1 MSALSLILTLTEAG
15 EYLRET
21 AESALAAASAANLT
35 AELIVPVPQGAAD
48 AVRAELHD
56 LSCRVLPVAEEY
68 PAAWN
73 NRGAEAA
80 SGELLLFLQE
90 GVILT
95 AVGLEKMAE
104 VLLPDAQIA
113 AVGPFTDHTVFSWQY
128 LNAERMSA
136 QKIEVEHWV
145 RTNLPY
151 PTESLFLEHFA
162 LLMRRAVFFQYGKF
176 DEAFEGG
183 SGADIDLSFR
193 LRCAGYTLLRVPAY
207 VSHRAAGKCE
217 LWDLTLTA
225 MRSPLLERWGLDVGV
240 PEMLWQRALDGID
253 GAWDPALVRATCRSA
268 ALRAPLVSIM
278 IPTYNRPR
286 YFRETLESARAQT
299 YPNIEIIVCDNSTD
313 ERTAE
318 LMQAYEDDV
327 RIRYVRNRA
336 ARKKAENFMPFER
349 LAQGEY
355 LQWCMDDDILLP
367 DKITRMMDA
376 FLREPDTTLVTSVRG
391 VIDGD
396 GNYQGQW
403 KDSVPLYGTY
413 ECYRGTAVGRAIL
426 MDCANFLGEPS
437 AVLFR
442 RRDLRHH
449 YWQAEARGYL
459 TISDCVMWLE
469 LMERGDAVIFA
480 RPLSLYRRHEGQ
492 EGAQADVIVRSRV
505 EWRRLIEEYWHKR
518 IFITQEQDYRHV
530 LVRMSEEQSVIAPLL
545 PQVPAALRKA
555 YEQETPPFSII
566 LMNRVEECAPVRM
579 DAPLNLLAAR
589 GSVSLTGCMSAKDTP
604 LELYDVTSMYDSII
618 LFERANLMPTANV
631 RQMLAEAASHGSI
644 VLQEMDDHPNVN
656 EAAARD
662 HYFLFRAVSA
672 VQTSTK
678 YLADYL
684 RKFNPYV
691 YLFENQLAE
700 LPFARSYEGNASQVT
715 IFFGALNRRAD
726 WEPLMPSINAA
737 IQEHGDRLYF
747 RVVSDYAFYQQL
759 RTEHKSYV
767 GGTQDGSV
775 VAPYERYVEELHS
788 SDIALLPLND
798 TEFNRAKSDLKFIEA
813 AGNGAAVLAAPTV
826 YAATV
831 RDGETGLIYH
841 SPKEFAQKLDLLIR
855 RADLR
860 RTLAESAYRYVAEH
874 RLLAGHLDDYILAY
888 RELFDRR
895 EELERERL
903 RRVAKHFPR
912 ESLIK

>member
-1 MSALSLILTLTEAG
+1 
-15 EYLRET
+15 
-21 AESALAAASAANLT
+21 
-35 AELIVPVPQGAAD
+35 
-48 AVRAELHD
+48 
-56 LSCRVLPVAEEY
+56 
-68 PAAWN
+68 
-73 NRGAEAA
+73 
-80 SGELLLFLQE
+80 
-90 GVILT
+90 
-95 AVGLEKMAE
+95 
-104 VLLPDAQIA
+104 
-113 AVGPFTDHTVFSWQY
+113 
-128 LNAERMSA
+128 
-136 QKIEVEHWV
+136 
-145 RTNLPY
+145 
-151 PTESLFLEHFA
+151 
-162 LLMRRAVFFQYGKF
+162 
-176 DEAFEGG
+176 
-183 SGADIDLSFR
+183 
-193 LRCAGYTLLRVPAY
+193 
-207 VSHRAAGKCE
+207 
-217 LWDLTLTA
+217 
-225 MRSPLLERWGLDVGV
+225 
-240 PEMLWQRALDGID
+240 
-253 GAWDPALVRATCRSA
+253 
-268 ALRAPLVSIM
+268 
-278 IPTYNRPR
+278 
-286 YFRETLESARAQT
+286 
-299 YPNIEIIVCDNSTD
+299 
-313 ERTAE
+313 
-318 LMQAYEDDV
+318 
-327 RIRYVRNRA
+327 
-336 ARKKAENFMPFER
+336 
-349 LAQGEY
+349 
-355 LQWCMDDDILLP
+355 
-367 DKITRMMDA
+367 
-376 FLREPDTTLVTSVRG
+376 
-391 VIDGD
+391 
-396 GNYQGQW
+396 
-403 KDSVPLYGTY
+403 
-413 ECYRGTAVGRAIL
+413 
-426 MDCANFLGEPS
+426 
-437 AVLFR
+437 
-442 RRDLRHH
+442 
-449 YWQAEARGYL
+449 
-459 TISDCVMWLE
+459 MWLE

-518 IFITQEQDYRHV
+518 MFLTEH
-530 LVRMSEEQSVIAPLL
+530 EEYQSVLARLREERSRIAPLL

-579 DAPLNLLAAR
+579 DAPLNLLAER

-644 VLQEMDDHPNVN
+644 VLQEMDDHPHVN

-678 YLADYL
+678 YLAEYL
-684 RKFNPYV
+684 REFNPHV

-700 LPFARSYEGNASQVT
+700 LPPARSYDENAPQTT

-726 WEPLMPSINAA
+726 WEPLMASINAA

-759 RTEHKSYV
+759 QTERKSYA
-767 GGTQDGSV
+767 GGTQDGSI

-841 SPKEFAQKLDLLIR
+841 HPKEFAQKLDLLIR

-860 RTLAESAYRYVAEH
+860 RCLAENAYRYVAEY

-903 RRVAKHFPR
+903 RRVAKYFPN
-912 ESLIK
+912 L

>member
-80 SGELLLFLQE
+80 SGDLLLFLQE
-90 GVILT
+90 GVIFT
-95 AVGLEKMAE
+95 AESLGTMERVFFFDER
-104 VLLPDAQIA
+104 VA
-113 AVGPFTDHTVFSWQY
+113 AVGPYGNHTIFSWQY
-128 LNAERMSA
+128 INDESIIAGGGDPEA
-136 QKIEVEHWV
+136 WV
-145 RTNLPY
+145 REHRKAT
-151 PTESLFLEHFA
+151 TVSVFLEGFA
-162 LLMRRAVFFQYGKF
+162 LLVRRAVFFQHGKF

-207 VSHRAAGKCE
+207 AAHRAAGKCE

-225 MRSPLLERWGLDVGV
+225 MHTPLLERWGLDVGV

-278 IPTYNRPR
+278 IPTYNRPH

-336 ARKKAENFMPFER
+336 ARTKAENFMPFER

-442 RRDLRHH
+442 RCDLRHH

-459 TISDCVMWLE
+459 TISDCAMWLE

-841 SPKEFAQKLDLLIR
+841 RPKEFAQKLDLLIR

-860 RTLAESAYRYVAEH
+860 RRLAENAYRYVAEQ

-903 RRVAKHFPR
+903 RRVAKYFPN
-912 ESLIK
+912 L

>member
-1 MSALSLILTLTEAG
+1 MSSLSLILTLTEAG

-35 AELIVPVPQGAAD
+35 AELIVPVPQGAVD

-56 LSCRVLPVAEEY
+56 LPCRILPVAEEH

-80 SGELLLFLQE
+80 SGDLLLFLQE
-90 GVILT
+90 GVIFT
-95 AVGLEKMAE
+95 AESLGTMERVFFFDER
-104 VLLPDAQIA
+104 VA
-113 AVGPFTDHTVFSWQY
+113 AVGPYGNHTIFSWQY
-128 LNAERMSA
+128 INDESIAAEGA
-136 QKIEVEHWV
+136 DPEAWV
-145 RTNLPY
+145 REHHKET
-151 PTESLFLEHFA
+151 TVSAFLEGFA
-162 LLMRRAVFFQYGKF
+162 LLVRRAVFFQHGKF

-207 VSHRAAGKCE
+207 AAHRAAGKCE
-217 LWDLTLTA
+217 LWDLTLSA
-225 MRSPLLERWGLDVGV
+225 MRTPLLERWGLDVGI
-240 PEMLWQRALDGID
+240 PEMLWQRALDGI
-253 GAWDPALVRATCRSA
+253 GEAWDPSLVRATCRSA
-268 ALRAPLVSIM
+268 ALVSIM
-278 IPTYNRPR
+278 IPTYNRPH
-286 YFRETLESARAQT
+286 YFCETLESARAQT

-318 LMQAYEDDV
+318 LMQVYEDDV

-336 ARKKAENFMPFER
+336 ARTKAENFMPFER

-376 FLREPDTTLVTSVRG
+376 FLRETGITLVTSLRG
-391 VIDGD
+391 VVDGD
-396 GNYQGQW
+396 GNYLGLWQGN
-403 KDSVPLYGTY
+403 VPVHGTY
-413 ECYRGTAVGRAIL
+413 ECYRGAAVGRATL
-426 MDCANFLGEPS
+426 MDRANFLGEPS

-442 RRDLRHH
+442 RDDLKHH
-449 YWQAEARGYL
+449 YWRAEVRGYQ
-459 TISDCVMWLE
+459 TISDCAMWLE

-480 RPLSLYRRHEGQ
+480 RPFSLYRRHEGQ
-492 EGAQADVIVRSRV
+492 EGAQAEVIMRSRV
-505 EWRRLIEEYWHKR
+505 EWRRLVEEYWHKR

-530 LVRMSEEQSVIAPLL
+530 LARMAEEQSVIAPLL
-545 PQVPAALRKA
+545 PSVSVQLRKA
-555 YEQETPPFSII
+555 YEQNVYPLPMMI
-566 LMNRVEECAPVRM
+566 MNRMEACTSIRL
-579 DAPLNLLAAR
+579 DAPLGALERRGDIFLSGAVREGDAALDFYDFADCRDTLIVLER
-589 GSVSLTGCMSAKDTP
+589 G
-604 LELYDVTSMYDSII
+604 DVRPDADVCAIMKKLGEHHNII
-618 LFERANLMPTANV
+618 L
-631 RQMLAEAASHGSI
+631 
-644 VLQEMDDHPNVN
+644 QEVDDHPS
-656 EAAARD
+656 AIGDIAARN
-662 HYFLFRAVSA
+662 FFSLRAVSA
-672 VQTSTK
+672 IQTSTK
-678 YLADYL
+678 YLVDQL
-684 RKFNPYV
+684 RQFNPHI

-700 LPFARSYEGNASQVT
+700 LPPARSYDENAPQVT

-726 WEPLMPSINAA
+726 WEPLMPLINEA
-737 IQEHGDRLYF
+737 IHKYGERLRF
-747 RVVSDYAFYQQL
+747 MVVSDYGFYEALQ
-759 RTEHKSYV
+759 TEAKEFISGIQSGYVFVSY
-767 GGTQDGSV
+767 D
-775 VAPYERYVEELHS
+775 RYMAALHS

-841 SPKEFAQKLDLLIR
+841 RPKEFAQKLDLLIR

-860 RTLAESAYRYVAEH
+860 RCLAENAYRYVAEQ

-903 RRVAKHFPR
+903 RRIAKCFPN
-912 ESLIK
+912 L

>member
-1 MSALSLILTLTEAG
+1 MSSLSLILTLTEAG

-35 AELIVPVPQGAAD
+35 AELIVPVPQGAVD

-56 LSCRVLPVAEEY
+56 LPCRILPVAEEH

-80 SGELLLFLQE
+80 SGDLLLFLQE
-90 GVILT
+90 GVIFT
-95 AVGLEKMAE
+95 AESLGTMERVFFFDER
-104 VLLPDAQIA
+104 VA
-113 AVGPFTDHTVFSWQY
+113 AVGPYGNRTIFSWQY
-128 LNAERMSA
+128 INDESIIAGGGDPEA
-136 QKIEVEHWV
+136 WV
-145 RTNLPY
+145 REHHKET
-151 PTESLFLEHFA
+151 TVSAFLEGFA
-162 LLMRRAVFFQYGKF
+162 LLVRRAAFFRHGKF
-176 DEAFEGG
+176 DEAFEEG
-183 SGADIDLSFR
+183 SSADIDLSFR

-207 VSHRAAGKCE
+207 AAHRAAGKCE
-217 LWDLTLTA
+217 LWDLTLTS
-225 MRSPLLERWGLDVGV
+225 MRTPLLERWGLDVGI
-240 PEMLWQRALDGID
+240 PEMLWQRALDGI
-253 GAWDPALVRATCRSA
+253 GEAWDPSLVRATCRSA

-336 ARKKAENFMPFER
+336 ARTKAENFMPFER

-376 FLREPDTTLVTSVRG
+376 FLRETGITLVTSLRG

-396 GNYQGQW
+396 GNYLGLWQGN
-403 KDSVPLYGTY
+403 VPVHGTY
-413 ECYRGTAVGRAIL
+413 ECYRGAAVGRATL
-426 MDCANFLGEPS
+426 MDRANFLGEPS

-442 RRDLRHH
+442 RDDLKHH
-449 YWQAEARGYL
+449 YWRAEVRGYQ
-459 TISDCVMWLE
+459 TISDCSMWLE

-480 RPLSLYRRHEGQ
+480 RPFSLYRRHEGQ
-492 EGAQADVIVRSRV
+492 EGVQADVIVRSRV
-505 EWRRLIEEYWHKR
+505 EWRRLLEEYWHR
-518 IFITQEQDYRHV
+518 RVFITQEQDYRHV
-530 LVRMSEEQSVIAPLL
+530 LARMAEEQSVIAPLL
-545 PQVPAALRKA
+545 PSVSVQLRKA
-555 YEQETPPFSII
+555 YEQDTPPLPMII
-566 LMNRVEECAPVRM
+566 MNRVEACTSIRL
-579 DAPLNLLAAR
+579 DAPLGALERRGDIFLNGAVREGDAALDFYDFADCRDTLIVLER
-589 GSVSLTGCMSAKDTP
+589 G
-604 LELYDVTSMYDSII
+604 DVRPDADVCAIMKKLGEHHNII
-618 LFERANLMPTANV
+618 L
-631 RQMLAEAASHGSI
+631 
-644 VLQEMDDHPNVN
+644 QEVDDHPS
-656 EAAARD
+656 AIGDIAARN
-662 HYFLFRAVSA
+662 FFSLRAVSA
-672 VQTSTK
+672 IQTSTK
-678 YLADYL
+678 YLVDQL
-684 RKFNPYV
+684 RQFNPYI

-700 LPFARSYEGNASQVT
+700 LPPTRSYDENAPQVT

-726 WEPLMPSINAA
+726 WEPLMPLINEA
-737 IQEHGDRLYF
+737 IHKHGERLRF
-747 RVVSDYAFYQQL
+747 MVVSDYGFYEALQ
-759 RTEHKSYV
+759 TEAKEFISGIQSGYVFVSY
-767 GGTQDGSV
+767 D
-775 VAPYERYVEELHS
+775 RYMAALHS

-860 RTLAESAYRYVAEH
+860 RRLAENAYRYVAEH

-903 RRVAKHFPR
+903 RRIAKYFPN
-912 ESLIK
+912 L

>member
-1 MSALSLILTLTEAG
+1 MSTLSIVLTLTEAG

-21 AESALAAASAANLT
+21 AESALAAASAANLA
-35 AELIVPVPQGAAD
+35 AELIVPVPQGAEA
-48 AVRAELHD
+48 AVQAELRD
-56 LSCRVLPVAEEY
+56 MPCRILPVAEEH
-68 PAAWN
+68 PAVWN

-80 SGELLLFLQE
+80 SGDLLLFLQE
-90 GVILT
+90 GAILT
-95 AVGLEKMAE
+95 PVGMDKMTR
-104 VLLPDAQIA
+104 VFFFDQNVA
-113 AVGPFTDHTVFSWQY
+113 AVGPYGSHTIFSWQY
-128 LNAERMSA
+128 HNAETIISNGGDPEEWLQSHEKEAVESA
-136 QKIEVEHWV
+136 
-145 RTNLPY
+145 
-151 PTESLFLEHFA
+151 FLEGFA
-162 LLMRRAVFFQYGKF
+162 LMVRRSVFFQYGGF
-176 DEAFEGG
+176 DAAFIGC
-183 SGADIDLSFR
+183 SGADLDLSFR
-193 LRCAGYTLLRVPAY
+193 LRCAGYTLLRVSTYIP
-207 VSHRAAGKCE
+207 HRAAENCE
-217 LWDLTLTA
+217 LWDLTRTT
-225 MRSPLLERWGLDVGV
+225 MRAPLLERWGLDVGV
-240 PEMLWQRALDGID
+240 PEMLWQRALDGI
-253 GAWDPALVRATCRSA
+253 GEAWDPALVRATCRSA

-278 IPTYNRPR
+278 IPTYNRPH

-336 ARKKAENFMPFER
+336 ARTKAENFMLFER

-376 FLREPDTTLVTSVRG
+376 FLREPGITLVTSLRG
-391 VIDGD
+391 VVDGD
-396 GNYQGQW
+396 GNYLGLWQGN
-403 KDSVPLYGTY
+403 VPVHGTY
-413 ECYRGTAVGRAIL
+413 ECYRGAAVGRATL
-426 MDCANFLGEPS
+426 MDRANFLGEPS

-442 RRDLRHH
+442 RDDLKHH
-449 YWQAEARGYL
+449 YWRAEARGYQ
-459 TISDCVMWLE
+459 TISDCAMWLE

-505 EWRRLIEEYWHKR
+505 EWRRLLEEYWHKR

-530 LVRMSEEQSVIAPLL
+530 LARMAEEQGVIAPLL

-631 RQMLAEAASHGSI
+631 RQMLAEAASHGSL
-644 VLQEMDDHPNVN
+644 VLQEMDDHPHVN

-684 RKFNPYV
+684 REFNPHV

-700 LPFARSYEGNASQVT
+700 LPPACSYDENAPQVT

-759 RTEHKSYV
+759 RTERKSYV

-860 RTLAESAYRYVAEH
+860 RSLAENAYRYVAEQ
-874 RLLAGHLDDYILAY
+874 RLLAGHLDAYILAY

-903 RRVAKHFPR
+903 RRIEKYFPN
-912 ESLIK
+912 L

>member
-1 MSALSLILTLTEAG
+1 MSSLSLILTLTEAG

-35 AELIVPVPQGAAD
+35 AELIVPVPQGAVD

-56 LSCRVLPVAEEY
+56 LPCRILPVAEEH

-80 SGELLLFLQE
+80 SGDLLLFLQE
-90 GVILT
+90 GVLFT
-95 AVGLEKMAE
+95 AESLGTMERVFFFDER
-104 VLLPDAQIA
+104 VA
-113 AVGPFTDHTVFSWQY
+113 AVGPYGNHTIFSWQY
-128 LNAERMSA
+128 VNDESIIAGGGDPEA
-136 QKIEVEHWV
+136 WV
-145 RTNLPY
+145 REHHKET
-151 PTESLFLEHFA
+151 TVSAFLEGFA
-162 LLMRRAVFFQYGKF
+162 LLVRRAVFFRHGKF
-176 DEAFEGG
+176 DEAFEEG

-207 VSHRAAGKCE
+207 VAHRAAGKCK
-217 LWDLTLTA
+217 LWDLTLSA
-225 MRSPLLERWGLDVGV
+225 MRTPLLERWGLDVGV
-240 PEMLWQRALDGID
+240 PEMLWRGALDSIGE
-253 GAWDPALVRATCRSA
+253 GWNPVLVRAACRSA

-336 ARKKAENFMPFER
+336 ARTKAENFMPFER

-376 FLREPDTTLVTSVRG
+376 FLREPGITLVTSLRG
-391 VIDGD
+391 VVDGD
-396 GNYQGQW
+396 GNYLGLWQGN
-403 KDSVPLYGTY
+403 VPVHGMY
-413 ECYRGTAVGRAIL
+413 ECYCGAAVGRATL
-426 MDCANFLGEPS
+426 MDRANFLGEPS

-442 RRDLRHH
+442 RDDLKHH
-449 YWQAEARGYL
+449 YWRAEVRGYQ
-459 TISDCVMWLE
+459 TISDCAMWLE

-505 EWRRLIEEYWHKR
+505 EWRRLFEEYWHR
-518 IFITQEQDYRHV
+518 RVFITQEQDYRHV
-530 LVRMSEEQSVIAPLL
+530 LARMAEEQSVIAPLL
-545 PQVPAALRKA
+545 PSVSVQLRKA
-555 YEQETPPFSII
+555 YEQDTPPLPMII
-566 LMNRVEECAPVRM
+566 MNRVEACTGIRL
-579 DAPLNLLAAR
+579 DAPLGALERRGDIFLNGAVREGDAALDFYDFADCWDTLIVLER
-589 GSVSLTGCMSAKDTP
+589 G
-604 LELYDVTSMYDSII
+604 DVRPDADVCAIMKKLGEHHNII
-618 LFERANLMPTANV
+618 L
-631 RQMLAEAASHGSI
+631 
-644 VLQEMDDHPNVN
+644 QEVDDHPS
-656 EAAARD
+656 AIGDIAARS
-662 HYFLFRAVSA
+662 FFSLRAVSA
-672 VQTSTK
+672 IQTSTK
-678 YLADYL
+678 YLVDQL
-684 RKFNPYV
+684 RQFNPYI

-700 LPFARSYEGNASQVT
+700 LPPARSYDENALQVT

-726 WEPLMPSINAA
+726 WEPLMPLINQT
-737 IQEHGDRLYF
+737 IHKYGERLRF
-747 RVVSDYAFYQQL
+747 MVVSDYGFYEALQ
-759 RTEHKSYV
+759 TEAKEFISGIQSGYVFVSY
-767 GGTQDGSV
+767 D
-775 VAPYERYVEELHS
+775 RYMAALHS

-841 SPKEFAQKLDLLIR
+841 SPKEFAQKLDLLIC

-860 RTLAESAYRYVAEH
+860 RRLAENAYRYVAEH
-874 RLLAGHLDDYILAY
+874 RLLAGHLDDYIMVY

-903 RRVAKHFPR
+903 RRIAKYFPH
-912 ESLIK
+912 L

>member
-35 AELIVPVPQGAAD
+35 AEMIVPVPQGAAD

-56 LSCRVLPVAEEY
+56 LPCRVLPVTEEY

-80 SGELLLFLQE
+80 SGDLLLFLQE

-136 QKIEVEHWV
+136 QKIEVEQWV

-162 LLMRRAVFFQYGKF
+162 LLMRRTLFCQYGEF
-176 DEAFEGG
+176 DEAFEGS

-207 VSHRAAGKCE
+207 VSHRAARKCE

-225 MRSPLLERWGLDVGV
+225 MRTPLLERWGLDVGV
-240 PEMLWQRALDGID
+240 PEMLWQRALDGIG

-268 ALRAPLVSIM
+268 ALCAPLVSIM

-336 ARKKAENFMPFER
+336 ARKKAENFMPFEH

-469 LMERGDAVIFA
+469 LMECGDAVIFA

-518 IFITQEQDYRHV
+518 MFLTEHEEYLSV
-530 LVRMSEEQSVIAPLL
+530 LARLREERSRIATLL

-566 LMNRVEECAPVRM
+566 LMNRVEECAPVRI

-604 LELYDVTSMYDSII
+604 LELYDVTSMHDSII

-726 WEPLMPSINAA
+726 CH
-737 IQEHGDRLYF
+737 QH
-747 RVVSDYAFYQQL
+747 
-759 RTEHKSYV
+759 
-767 GGTQDGSV
+767 
-775 VAPYERYVEELHS
+775 
-788 SDIALLPLND
+788 LP
-798 TEFNRAKSDLKFIEA
+798 RA
-813 AGNGAAVLAAPTV
+813 
-826 YAATV
+826 
-831 RDGETGLIYH
+831 
-841 SPKEFAQKLDLLIR
+841 
-855 RADLR
+855 
-860 RTLAESAYRYVAEH
+860 
-874 RLLAGHLDDYILAY
+874 
-888 RELFDRR
+888 
-895 EELERERL
+895 
-903 RRVAKHFPR
+903 
-912 ESLIK
+912 

>member
-1 MSALSLILTLTEAG
+1 MSTLSIVLTLTEAG

-21 AESALAAASAANLT
+21 AESALAAASAANLA
-35 AELIVPVPQGAAD
+35 AELIVPVPQGAEA
-48 AVRAELHD
+48 AVQAELRD
-56 LSCRVLPVAEEY
+56 MPCRILPVAEEH
-68 PAAWN
+68 PVAWN

-80 SGELLLFLQE
+80 SGDLLLFLQE
-90 GVILT
+90 GVLFT
-95 AVGLEKMAE
+95 AESLGTMERVFFFDQN
-104 VLLPDAQIA
+104 VA
-113 AVGPFTDHTVFSWQY
+113 AVGPYGSHTIFSWQY
-128 LNAERMSA
+128 HNAETIISNGGDPEEWLQSHEKEAVKSA
-136 QKIEVEHWV
+136 
-145 RTNLPY
+145 
-151 PTESLFLEHFA
+151 FLEGFA
-162 LLMRRAVFFQYGKF
+162 LMVRRSVFFQYGGF
-176 DEAFEGG
+176 DAAFIGR
-183 SGADIDLSFR
+183 SGADLDLSLR
-193 LRCAGYTLLRVPAY
+193 LRCAGYTLLRVSTYIP
-207 VSHRAAGKCE
+207 HRAAENCE
-217 LWDLTLTA
+217 LWDLTRTT
-225 MRSPLLERWGLDVGV
+225 MRAPLLERWGLDVGV
-240 PEMLWQRALDGID
+240 PEILWRAALDSID

-268 ALRAPLVSIM
+268 VLRAPLVSIM

-336 ARKKAENFMPFER
+336 ARTKAENFMPFER

-376 FLREPDTTLVTSVRG
+376 FLREPGITLVTSLRG
-391 VIDGD
+391 VVDSD
-396 GNYQGQW
+396 GNYLGLWQGN
-403 KDSVPLYGTY
+403 VPVHGTY
-413 ECYRGTAVGRAIL
+413 ECYRGAAVGQAML
-426 MDCANFLGEPS
+426 MDQSNFLGEPS

-442 RRDLRHH
+442 RDDLKHH
-449 YWQAEARGYL
+449 YWRAEARGYQ
-459 TISDCVMWLE
+459 TISDCAMWLE

-480 RPLSLYRRHEGQ
+480 RPLSLYRRHEEQ

-505 EWRRLIEEYWHKR
+505 EWRRLIEEYWRKR
-518 IFITQEQDYRHV
+518 IFITQEQDYRYV
-530 LVRMSEEQSVIAPLL
+530 LARMAEEQRVIAPLL

-644 VLQEMDDHPNVN
+644 VLQEMDDHPHVN

-684 RKFNPYV
+684 REFNPHV

-700 LPFARSYEGNASQVT
+700 LPPARSYDENAPQVT

-759 RTEHKSYV
+759 RTERKSYV

-841 SPKEFAQKLDLLIR
+841 RPKEFAQKLDLLIR

-860 RTLAESAYRYVAEH
+860 RRLAENAYRYVAEQ
-874 RLLAGHLDDYILAY
+874 RLIAGHLDDYILAY

-903 RRVAKHFPR
+903 QRVAKHF
-912 ESLIK
+912 SNL

>member
-1 MSALSLILTLTEAG
+1 MSTLSIVLTLTEAG

-21 AESALAAASAANLT
+21 AESALAAASAANVA
-35 AELIVPVPQGAAD
+35 AEVIIPVPQGAED

-56 LSCRVLPVAEEY
+56 LSCRILPVAEEH

-80 SGELLLFLQE
+80 SGDLLLFLQE

-95 AVGLEKMAE
+95 PVGLEKMAE
-104 VLLPDAQIA
+104 VLISDAQIA

-128 LNAERMSA
+128 LSAERMEA
-136 QKIEVEHWV
+136 QKINAEDWV
-145 RTNLPY
+145 QSNLTY
-151 PTESLFLEHFA
+151 PTESLFLEHFCF
-162 LLMRRAVFFQYGKF
+162 LIRRALFLQHGGF
-176 DEAFEGG
+176 DTAFEGV

-193 LRCAGYTLLRVPAY
+193 LRYAGYTLLRVPAY
-207 VSHRAAGKCE
+207 AAHRAAGKCE

-225 MRSPLLERWGLDVGV
+225 MRVPLIERWGLDVGV
-240 PEMLWQRALDGID
+240 PEMLWQRTLDSIGE
-253 GAWDPALVRATCRSA
+253 AWDPASVRAACRSA
-268 ALRAPLVSIM
+268 ALCAPLVSIM
-278 IPTYNRPR
+278 IPTYNRPD
-286 YFRETLESARAQT
+286 YFRETLESVRAQT

-336 ARKKAENFMPFER
+336 ARTKAENFMPFEH

-376 FLREPDTTLVTSVRG
+376 FLREPGIALVTSLRG
-391 VIDGD
+391 VVD
-396 GNYQGQW
+396 GNGNYLGLWQGN
-403 KDSVPLYGTY
+403 VPVHGLY
-413 ECYRGTAVGRAIL
+413 ECYRGADVGRAML
-426 MDCANFLGEPS
+426 MDRSNFLGEPS

-442 RRDLRHH
+442 RSDITHH
-449 YWQAEARGYL
+449 YWRAEVRGYQ
-459 TISDCVMWLE
+459 TISDCAMWLE

-492 EGAQADVIVRSRV
+492 EGAQAEVIVRSRV
-505 EWRRLIEEYWHKR
+505 EWRRLVEEYWHKR
-518 IFITQEQDYRHV
+518 IFITQEKDHQV
-530 LVRMSEEQSVIAPLL
+530 ILARMKEEHGEIASLFS
-545 PQVPAALRKA
+545 QVPLELRMA
-555 YEQETPPFSII
+555 YEQETLPLPIV

-589 GSVSLTGCMSAKDTP
+589 GCVSLMGCMGAGDLP
-604 LELYDVTSMYDSII
+604 LELYDVMNMYGSII
-618 LFERANLMPTANV
+618 LLERANLKP
-631 RQMLAEAASHGSI
+631 AAQTGKLLTDIAARGNI

-656 EAAARD
+656 EATARND
-662 HYFLFRAVSA
+662 YFLFRAVSA
-672 VQTSTK
+672 VQTSTQ
-678 YLADYL
+678 YLRDYL
-684 RKFNPYV
+684 RQFSPYI

-700 LPFARSYEGNASQVT
+700 LPPQRNYDENAPQVT

-726 WEPLMPSINAA
+726 WEPLMQNINAA
-737 IQEHGDRLYF
+737 IQKHGDRLCF

-759 RTEHKSYV
+759 RTEQKSYV

-775 VAPYERYVEELHS
+775 VAPYERYVEELRS

-831 RDGETGLIYH
+831 RDGETGLIYR

-860 RTLAESAYRYVAEH
+860 RTLAENAYRYVAEH
-874 RLLAGHLDDYILAY
+874 RLLAGHLDEYMNVY

-903 RRVAKHFPR
+903 RRVAEFFPH
-912 ESLIK
+912 L

>member
-1 MSALSLILTLTEAG
+1 MSTLSIVLTLTEAG

-21 AESALAAASAANLT
+21 AESALAAASAANLA
-35 AELIVPVPQGAAD
+35 AELIVPVPQGAEA
-48 AVRAELHD
+48 AVQAELRD
-56 LSCRVLPVAEEY
+56 MPCRILPVAEEH

-80 SGELLLFLQE
+80 SGDLLLFLQE
-90 GVILT
+90 GAILT
-95 AVGLEKMAE
+95 PVGMDKMTR
-104 VLLPDAQIA
+104 VFFFDQNVA
-113 AVGPFTDHTVFSWQY
+113 AVGPYGSHTIFSWQY
-128 LNAERMSA
+128 HNAETIISNGGDPEEWLQSHEKEAVKSA
-136 QKIEVEHWV
+136 
-145 RTNLPY
+145 
-151 PTESLFLEHFA
+151 FLEGFA
-162 LLMRRAVFFQYGKF
+162 LMVRRSVFFQYGGF
-176 DEAFEGG
+176 DAAFIGR
-183 SGADIDLSFR
+183 SGADLDLSLR
-193 LRCAGYTLLRVPAY
+193 LRCAGYTLLRVSTYIP
-207 VSHRAAGKCE
+207 HRAAENCE
-217 LWDLTLTA
+217 LWDLTRTT
-225 MRSPLLERWGLDVGV
+225 MRAPLLERWGLDVGV
-240 PEMLWQRALDGID
+240 PEILWRAALDSID

-318 LMQAYEDDV
+318 LMQAYEDDA

-336 ARKKAENFMPFER
+336 ARTKAENFMPFER
-349 LAQGEY
+349 LAQGAY

-376 FLREPDTTLVTSVRG
+376 FLREPGITLVTSLRG
-391 VIDGD
+391 VVDSD
-396 GNYQGQW
+396 GNYLGLWQGN
-403 KDSVPLYGTY
+403 VPVHGTY
-413 ECYRGTAVGRAIL
+413 ECYRGAAVGRATL
-426 MDCANFLGEPS
+426 MDRANFLGEPS

-442 RRDLRHH
+442 RDDLKHH
-449 YWQAEARGYL
+449 YWRAEARGYQ
-459 TISDCVMWLE
+459 TISDCAMWLE

-505 EWRRLIEEYWHKR
+505 EWRRLLEEYWHKR

-530 LVRMSEEQSVIAPLL
+530 LARMAEEQGVIAPLL

-631 RQMLAEAASHGSI
+631 RQMLAEAASHGSL
-644 VLQEMDDHPNVN
+644 VLQEMDDHPHVN

-684 RKFNPYV
+684 REFNPHV

-700 LPFARSYEGNASQVT
+700 LPPACSYDENAPQVT

-759 RTEHKSYV
+759 RTERKSYV

-860 RTLAESAYRYVAEH
+860 RSLAENAYRYVAEQ
-874 RLLAGHLDDYILAY
+874 RLIAGHLDAYILAY

-903 RRVAKHFPR
+903 RRIEKYFPN
-912 ESLIK
+912 L

>member
-1 MSALSLILTLTEAG
+1 MSALSIVLTLTEAG

-35 AELIVPVPQGAAD
+35 AELIVPVPQGAED

-56 LSCRVLPVAEEY
+56 LPCRILPVAEEH

-80 SGELLLFLQE
+80 SGDLLLFLQE
-90 GVILT
+90 GVIFT
-95 AVGLEKMAE
+95 AESLGTMERVFFFDER
-104 VLLPDAQIA
+104 VA
-113 AVGPFTDHTVFSWQY
+113 AVGPYGNHTIFSWQY
-128 LNAERMSA
+128 INDESIIAGGGDPEA
-136 QKIEVEHWV
+136 WV
-145 RTNLPY
+145 REHRKET
-151 PTESLFLEHFA
+151 TVSAFLEGFA
-162 LLMRRAVFFQYGKF
+162 LLVRRAVFFQHGKF

-183 SGADIDLSFR
+183 NGADIDLSFR

-207 VSHRAAGKCE
+207 VVHRAAGKCE
-217 LWDLTLTA
+217 LWDLTLSA
-225 MRSPLLERWGLDVGV
+225 MRTPLLERWGLDVGV
-240 PEMLWQRALDGID
+240 PEMLWRGALDSIGE
-253 GAWDPALVRATCRSA
+253 GWNPALVRATCRST

-286 YFRETLESARAQT
+286 YFRETLESTRAQT

-336 ARKKAENFMPFER
+336 ARTKAENFMPFER

-376 FLREPDTTLVTSVRG
+376 FLRESGITLVTSLRG
-391 VIDGD
+391 VVDGD
-396 GNYQGQW
+396 GNYLGLWQGN
-403 KDSVPLYGTY
+403 VPVHGTY
-413 ECYRGTAVGRAIL
+413 ECYPGAAVGRATL
-426 MDCANFLGEPS
+426 MDRANFLGEPS

-442 RRDLRHH
+442 RRDLTHH
-449 YWQAEARGYL
+449 YWRATVRGYQ
-459 TISDCVMWLE
+459 TISDCAMWLE

-480 RPLSLYRRHEGQ
+480 RPLSLYRRHEEQ
-492 EGAQADVIVRSRV
+492 EGAQAEVIVRSRV
-505 EWRRLIEEYWHKR
+505 EWRRLVEEYWHKR

-530 LVRMSEEQSVIAPLL
+530 LARMAEEQGVIAPLL
-545 PQVPAALRKA
+545 PSVSAQLRQA
-555 YEQETPPFSII
+555 YEQDAPPLPMII
-566 LMNRVEECAPVRM
+566 INRVEACTSIRL
-579 DAPLNLLAAR
+579 DAPLGALERRGDIFLSGAVREGDAVLDFYDLVDRQDSFLVLERGDVRPDAAVCAIMKKLG
-589 GSVSLTGCMSAKDTP
+589 GSHN
-604 LELYDVTSMYDSII
+604 I
-618 LFERANLMPTANV
+618 F
-631 RQMLAEAASHGSI
+631 
-644 VLQEMDDHPNVN
+644 LQEVDDHPS
-656 EAAARD
+656 AIGDIAARN
-662 HYFLFRAVSA
+662 YFSFRAVSA
-672 VQTSTK
+672 IQTSTK
-678 YLADYL
+678 YLVNQL
-684 RKFNPYV
+684 RQFNPHI
-691 YLFENQLAE
+691 YLFENQLVE
-700 LPFARSYEGNASQVT
+700 LPPARSYDENAPQVT

-726 WEPLMPSINAA
+726 WEPLMPLINEA
-737 IQEHGDRLYF
+737 IHKHGERLQF
-747 RVVSDYAFYQQL
+747 MVVSDYGFYEALQTKLKKYISDIQAGVVFA
-759 RTEHKSYV
+759 SY
-767 GGTQDGSV
+767 
-775 VAPYERYVEELHS
+775 AHYMAALHS

-860 RTLAESAYRYVAEH
+860 RRLAENAYRYVAEQ

-903 RRVAKHFPR
+903 RRIAKYFPN
-912 ESLIK
+912 L

>member
-1 MSALSLILTLTEAG
+1 MSTLSIVLTLTEAG

-21 AESALAAASAANLT
+21 AESALAAASAANLA
-35 AELIVPVPQGAAD
+35 AELIVPVPQGAEA
-48 AVRAELHD
+48 AVQAELRD
-56 LSCRVLPVAEEY
+56 MPCRILPVAEEH
-68 PAAWN
+68 PAVWN

-80 SGELLLFLQE
+80 SGDLLLFLQE
-90 GVILT
+90 GAILT
-95 AVGLEKMAE
+95 PVGMDKMTR
-104 VLLPDAQIA
+104 VFFFDQNVA
-113 AVGPFTDHTVFSWQY
+113 AVGPYGSHTIFSWQY
-128 LNAERMSA
+128 HNAETIISNGGDPEEWLQSHEKEAVKSA
-136 QKIEVEHWV
+136 
-145 RTNLPY
+145 
-151 PTESLFLEHFA
+151 FLEGFA
-162 LLMRRAVFFQYGKF
+162 LMVRRSVFFQYGGF
-176 DEAFEGG
+176 DAAFIGR
-183 SGADIDLSFR
+183 SGADLDLSLR
-193 LRCAGYTLLRVPAY
+193 LLCAGYTLLRVSTYIP
-207 VSHRAAGKCE
+207 HRAAENCE
-217 LWDLTLTA
+217 LWDLTRTT
-225 MRSPLLERWGLDVGV
+225 MRAPLLERWGLDVGV
-240 PEMLWQRALDGID
+240 PEILWRAALDSID

-318 LMQAYEDDV
+318 LMQAYEDDA

-336 ARKKAENFMPFER
+336 ARTKAENFMPFER
-349 LAQGEY
+349 LAQGAY

-376 FLREPDTTLVTSVRG
+376 FLREPGITLVTSLRG
-391 VIDGD
+391 VVDSD
-396 GNYQGQW
+396 GNYLGLWQGN
-403 KDSVPLYGTY
+403 VPVHGTY
-413 ECYRGTAVGRAIL
+413 ECYRGAAVGQAML
-426 MDCANFLGEPS
+426 MDQSNFLGEPS

-442 RRDLRHH
+442 RDDLKHH
-449 YWQAEARGYL
+449 YWRAEARGYQ
-459 TISDCVMWLE
+459 TISDCAMWLE
-469 LMERGDAVIFA
+469 LMEHGDAVIFA
-480 RPLSLYRRHEGQ
+480 RPLSLYRRHEEQ

-505 EWRRLIEEYWHKR
+505 EWRRLLEEYWHKR

-530 LVRMSEEQSVIAPLL
+530 LARMSEEQGVIAPLL
-545 PQVPAALRKA
+545 HQVPAALRKA
-555 YEQETPPFSII
+555 YEQETPSFSII

-644 VLQEMDDHPNVN
+644 VLQEMDDHPHVN

-678 YLADYL
+678 YLAEYL
-684 RKFNPYV
+684 REFNPHV

-700 LPFARSYEGNASQVT
+700 LPPARSYDENASQVT

-759 RTEHKSYV
+759 RTERKSYV

-831 RDGETGLIYH
+831 RDGETGLIYY

-860 RTLAESAYRYVAEH
+860 RSLAENAYRYVAEH
-874 RLLAGHLDDYILAY
+874 RLLAGHLDAYILAY

-903 RRVAKHFPR
+903 RRIEKYFPN
-912 ESLIK
+912 L

>member
-1 MSALSLILTLTEAG
+1 
-15 EYLRET
+15 
-21 AESALAAASAANLT
+21 
-35 AELIVPVPQGAAD
+35 
-48 AVRAELHD
+48 
-56 LSCRVLPVAEEY
+56 
-68 PAAWN
+68 
-73 NRGAEAA
+73 
-80 SGELLLFLQE
+80 
-90 GVILT
+90 
-95 AVGLEKMAE
+95 
-104 VLLPDAQIA
+104 
-113 AVGPFTDHTVFSWQY
+113 
-128 LNAERMSA
+128 
-136 QKIEVEHWV
+136 
-145 RTNLPY
+145 
-151 PTESLFLEHFA
+151 
-162 LLMRRAVFFQYGKF
+162 
-176 DEAFEGG
+176 
-183 SGADIDLSFR
+183 
-193 LRCAGYTLLRVPAY
+193 
-207 VSHRAAGKCE
+207 
-217 LWDLTLTA
+217 
-225 MRSPLLERWGLDVGV
+225 
-240 PEMLWQRALDGID
+240 
-253 GAWDPALVRATCRSA
+253 
-268 ALRAPLVSIM
+268 
-278 IPTYNRPR
+278 
-286 YFRETLESARAQT
+286 
-299 YPNIEIIVCDNSTD
+299 
-313 ERTAE
+313 
-318 LMQAYEDDV
+318 
-327 RIRYVRNRA
+327 
-336 ARKKAENFMPFER
+336 
-349 LAQGEY
+349 
-355 LQWCMDDDILLP
+355 
-367 DKITRMMDA
+367 
-376 FLREPDTTLVTSVRG
+376 
-391 VIDGD
+391 
-396 GNYQGQW
+396 
-403 KDSVPLYGTY
+403 
-413 ECYRGTAVGRAIL
+413 
-426 MDCANFLGEPS
+426 
-437 AVLFR
+437 
-442 RRDLRHH
+442 
-449 YWQAEARGYL
+449 
-459 TISDCVMWLE
+459 MWLE

-518 IFITQEQDYRHV
+518 MFLTEH
-530 LVRMSEEQSVIAPLL
+530 EEYQSVLARLREERSRIAPLL

-775 VAPYERYVEELHS
+775 VAPYECYVEELHS

-841 SPKEFAQKLDLLIR
+841 HPKEFAQKLDLLIR

-860 RTLAESAYRYVAEH
+860 RRLAENAYRYVAEQ

-888 RELFDRR
+888 RELFGRR

-903 RRVAKHFPR
+903 RRVAKCFPN
-912 ESLIK
+912 L

>member
-1 MSALSLILTLTEAG
+1 MSALSIVLTLTETG

-35 AELIVPVPQGAAD
+35 AELIVPVPQGAVD
-48 AVRAELHD
+48 AVRTELHD
-56 LSCRVLPVAEEY
+56 LPCRILPVAEEH

-90 GVILT
+90 GVIFTSESLGT
-95 AVGLEKMAE
+95 MERVFFFDER
-104 VLLPDAQIA
+104 VA
-113 AVGPFTDHTVFSWQY
+113 AVGPYGNHTIFSWQY
-128 LNAERMSA
+128 INDESIIAGGGDPEA
-136 QKIEVEHWV
+136 WV
-145 RTNLPY
+145 REHRKAT
-151 PTESLFLEHFA
+151 TVSAFLEGFA
-162 LLMRRAVFFQYGKF
+162 LLVRRAAFFRHGKF
-176 DEAFEGG
+176 DEAFEEG

-207 VSHRAAGKCE
+207 AAHCAARKCE

-225 MRSPLLERWGLDVGV
+225 MRTPLLERWGLDVGV
-240 PEMLWQRALDGID
+240 PEMLWQRALDGI
-253 GAWDPALVRATCRSA
+253 GEAWDPSLVRATCRSA

-313 ERTAE
+313 EQTAE

-336 ARKKAENFMPFER
+336 ARTKAENFMPFER

-391 VIDGD
+391 VIDGE

-442 RRDLRHH
+442 RDDLKHH

-518 IFITQEQDYRHV
+518 MFLTEN
-530 LVRMSEEQSVIAPLL
+530 EEYQSVLARLREERSRIAPLL

-644 VLQEMDDHPNVN
+644 VLQEMDDHPHVN

-662 HYFLFRAVSA
+662 HYFLFLAV
-672 VQTSTK
+672 T
-678 YLADYL
+678 
-684 RKFNPYV
+684 
-691 YLFENQLAE
+691 
-700 LPFARSYEGNASQVT
+700 
-715 IFFGALNRRAD
+715 
-726 WEPLMPSINAA
+726 
-737 IQEHGDRLYF
+737 
-747 RVVSDYAFYQQL
+747 
-759 RTEHKSYV
+759 
-767 GGTQDGSV
+767 
-775 VAPYERYVEELHS
+775 
-788 SDIALLPLND
+788 
-798 TEFNRAKSDLKFIEA
+798 
-813 AGNGAAVLAAPTV
+813 
-826 YAATV
+826 
-831 RDGETGLIYH
+831 
-841 SPKEFAQKLDLLIR
+841 
-855 RADLR
+855 
-860 RTLAESAYRYVAEH
+860 AEH
-874 RLLAGHLDDYILAY
+874 TTTNNLT
-888 RELFDRR
+888 
-895 EELERERL
+895 
-903 RRVAKHFPR
+903 
-912 ESLIK
+912 

>member
-1 MSALSLILTLTEAG
+1 MSTLSIVLTLTEAG

-21 AESALAAASAANLT
+21 AESALAAASAANLA
-35 AELIVPVPQGAAD
+35 AELIVPVPQGAEA
-48 AVRAELHD
+48 AVQAELRD
-56 LSCRVLPVAEEY
+56 MPCRILPVAEEH

-80 SGELLLFLQE
+80 SGDLLLFLQE
-90 GVILT
+90 GAILT
-95 AVGLEKMAE
+95 PVGMDKMTR
-104 VLLPDAQIA
+104 VFFFDQNVA
-113 AVGPFTDHTVFSWQY
+113 AVGPYGSHTIFSWQY
-128 LNAERMSA
+128 HNAETIISNGGDPEEWLQSHEKEAVKSA
-136 QKIEVEHWV
+136 
-145 RTNLPY
+145 
-151 PTESLFLEHFA
+151 FLEGFA
-162 LLMRRAVFFQYGKF
+162 LMVRRSVFFQYGGF
-176 DEAFEGG
+176 DAAFIGR
-183 SGADIDLSFR
+183 SGADLDLSLR
-193 LRCAGYTLLRVPAY
+193 LRCAGYTLLRVSTYIP
-207 VSHRAAGKCE
+207 HRAAENCE
-217 LWDLTLTA
+217 LWDLTRTT
-225 MRSPLLERWGLDVGV
+225 MRAPLLERWGLDVGV
-240 PEMLWQRALDGID
+240 PEILWRAALDSID

-268 ALRAPLVSIM
+268 VLRAPLVSIM

-318 LMQAYEDDV
+318 LMQAYEDDA

-336 ARKKAENFMPFER
+336 ARTKAENFMPFER

-376 FLREPDTTLVTSVRG
+376 FLREPGITLVTSLRG
-391 VIDGD
+391 VVDSD
-396 GNYQGQW
+396 GNYLGLWQGN
-403 KDSVPLYGTY
+403 VPVHGTY
-413 ECYRGTAVGRAIL
+413 ECYRGAAVGQAML
-426 MDCANFLGEPS
+426 MDQSNFLGEPS

-442 RRDLRHH
+442 RDDLKHH
-449 YWQAEARGYL
+449 YWRAEARGYQ
-459 TISDCVMWLE
+459 TISDCAMWLE

-480 RPLSLYRRHEGQ
+480 RPLSLYRRHEEQ

-505 EWRRLIEEYWHKR
+505 EWRRLIEEYWRKR
-518 IFITQEQDYRHV
+518 IFITQEQDYRYV
-530 LVRMSEEQSVIAPLL
+530 LARMAEEQRVIAPLL

-644 VLQEMDDHPNVN
+644 VLQEMDDHPHVN

-684 RKFNPYV
+684 REFNPHV

-700 LPFARSYEGNASQVT
+700 LPPARSYDENAPQTT

-759 RTEHKSYV
+759 RTERKSYV

-841 SPKEFAQKLDLLIR
+841 RPKEFAQKLDLLIR

-860 RTLAESAYRYVAEH
+860 RRLAENAYRYVAEQ
-874 RLLAGHLDDYILAY
+874 RLIAGHLDDYILAY

-903 RRVAKHFPR
+903 QRVAKHF
-912 ESLIK
+912 SNL

>member
-1 MSALSLILTLTEAG
+1 MSALSIILTLTEAG

-35 AELIVPVPQGAAD
+35 AEMIVPVPQGAAD
-48 AVRAELHD
+48 AVRTELRD
-56 LSCRVLPVAEEY
+56 LPCRILPVTEEH

-80 SGELLLFLQE
+80 SGDLLLFLQE
-90 GVILT
+90 GVLFT
-95 AVGLEKMAE
+95 AESLGTMERVFFFDER
-104 VLLPDAQIA
+104 VA
-113 AVGPFTDHTVFSWQY
+113 AVGPYGNHTIFSWQY
-128 LNAERMSA
+128 INAESIA
-136 QKIEVEHWV
+136 AEGADPEAWV
-145 RTNLPY
+145 REHHKETAV
-151 PTESLFLEHFA
+151 SAFLEGFA
-162 LLMRRAVFFQYGKF
+162 LLVRRAAFFRHGKF
-176 DEAFEGG
+176 DEAFEEG

-207 VSHRAAGKCE
+207 AAHRAAGKCE
-217 LWDLTLTA
+217 LWDLTLSA
-225 MRSPLLERWGLDVGV
+225 MRTPLLERWGLDVGV
-240 PEMLWQRALDGID
+240 PEMLWRGALDSIGE
-253 GAWDPALVRATCRSA
+253 AWNPVLVRATCRSA
-268 ALRAPLVSIM
+268 VLRAPLVSIM

-286 YFRETLESARAQT
+286 YFRETLESARTQT

-336 ARKKAENFMPFER
+336 ARTKAENFMPFER

-376 FLREPDTTLVTSVRG
+376 FLRETGITLVTSLRG
-391 VIDGD
+391 VVDGD
-396 GNYQGQW
+396 GNYLGLWQGN
-403 KDSVPLYGTY
+403 VPVHGMY
-413 ECYRGTAVGRAIL
+413 ECYCGAAVGRATL
-426 MDCANFLGEPS
+426 MDRANFLGEPS

-442 RRDLRHH
+442 RDDLKHH
-449 YWQAEARGYL
+449 YWRAEVRGYQ
-459 TISDCVMWLE
+459 TISDCAMWLE

-505 EWRRLIEEYWHKR
+505 EWRRLFEEYWHR
-518 IFITQEQDYRHV
+518 RVFITQEQDYRHV
-530 LVRMSEEQSVIAPLL
+530 LARMAEEQSVIAPLL
-545 PQVPAALRKA
+545 PSVSVQLRKA
-555 YEQETPPFSII
+555 YEQDTPPLPMII
-566 LMNRVEECAPVRM
+566 MNRVEACTGIRL
-579 DAPLNLLAAR
+579 DAPLGALERRGDIFLNGAVREGDAALDFYDFADCWDTLIVLER
-589 GSVSLTGCMSAKDTP
+589 G
-604 LELYDVTSMYDSII
+604 DVRPDADVCAIMKKLGEHHNII
-618 LFERANLMPTANV
+618 L
-631 RQMLAEAASHGSI
+631 
-644 VLQEMDDHPNVN
+644 QEVDDHPS
-656 EAAARD
+656 AIGDIAARN
-662 HYFLFRAVSA
+662 FFSLRAVSA
-672 VQTSTK
+672 IQTSTK
-678 YLADYL
+678 YLVDQL
-684 RKFNPYV
+684 RQFNPYI

-700 LPFARSYEGNASQVT
+700 LPPARSYDENALQVT

-726 WEPLMPSINAA
+726 WEPLMPLINQT
-737 IQEHGDRLYF
+737 IHKYGERLRF
-747 RVVSDYAFYQQL
+747 MVVSDYGFYEALQ
-759 RTEHKSYV
+759 TEAKEFISGIQSGYVFVSY
-767 GGTQDGSV
+767 D
-775 VAPYERYVEELHS
+775 RYMAALHS

-841 SPKEFAQKLDLLIR
+841 SPKEFAQKLDLLIC

-860 RTLAESAYRYVAEH
+860 RRLAENAYRYVAEH
-874 RLLAGHLDDYILAY
+874 RLLAGHLDDYIMVY

-903 RRVAKHFPR
+903 RRIAKYFPH
-912 ESLIK
+912 L

>member
-1 MSALSLILTLTEAG
+1 MSTLSIVLTLTEAG

-21 AESALAAASAANLT
+21 AESALAAASAANLA
-35 AELIVPVPQGAAD
+35 AELIVPVPQGAEA
-48 AVRAELHD
+48 AVQAELRD
-56 LSCRVLPVAEEY
+56 MPCRILPVAEEH

-80 SGELLLFLQE
+80 SGDLLLFLQE
-90 GVILT
+90 GVLFT
-95 AVGLEKMAE
+95 AESLGTMERVFFFDER
-104 VLLPDAQIA
+104 VA
-113 AVGPFTDHTVFSWQY
+113 AVGPYGNHTIFSWQY
-128 LNAERMSA
+128 HNAETIISNGGDPEEWLQSHEKEAVESA
-136 QKIEVEHWV
+136 
-145 RTNLPY
+145 
-151 PTESLFLEHFA
+151 FLEGFA
-162 LLMRRAVFFQYGKF
+162 LMVRRSVFFQYGGF
-176 DEAFEGG
+176 DAAFIGC
-183 SGADIDLSFR
+183 SGADLDLSFR
-193 LRCAGYTLLRVPAY
+193 LRCAGYTLLRVSTYIP
-207 VSHRAAGKCE
+207 HRAAENCE
-217 LWDLTLTA
+217 LWDLTRTTMHA
-225 MRSPLLERWGLDVGV
+225 PLLERWGLDVGV
-240 PEMLWQRALDGID
+240 PEILWRAALDSID

-278 IPTYNRPR
+278 IPTYNRPN
-286 YFRETLESARAQT
+286 YFRETIESALAQT

-318 LMQAYEDDV
+318 LMQAYKDDA
-327 RIRYVRNRA
+327 RIRYVRNRSA
-336 ARKKAENFMPFER
+336 QTKAENFMPFEH
-349 LAQGEY
+349 LAQGAY

-376 FLREPDTTLVTSVRG
+376 FLREPGITLVTSLRG
-391 VIDGD
+391 VVDSD
-396 GNYQGQW
+396 GNYLGLWQGN
-403 KDSVPLYGTY
+403 VPVHGTY
-413 ECYRGTAVGRAIL
+413 ECYRGAAVGQAML
-426 MDCANFLGEPS
+426 MDQSNFLGEPS

-442 RRDLRHH
+442 RDDLKHH
-449 YWQAEARGYL
+449 YWRAEARGYQ
-459 TISDCVMWLE
+459 TISDCAMWLE
-469 LMERGDAVIFA
+469 LMEHGDAVIFA
-480 RPLSLYRRHEGQ
+480 RPLSLYRRHEEQ

-505 EWRRLIEEYWHKR
+505 EWRRLLEEYWHKR

-530 LVRMSEEQSVIAPLL
+530 LARMSEEQSVIAPLL

-589 GSVSLTGCMSAKDTP
+589 GSVSLTGCMSANDTP

-644 VLQEMDDHPNVN
+644 VLQEMDDHPHVN

-672 VQTSTK
+672 VQTSTQ
-678 YLADYL
+678 YLAEYL
-684 RKFNPYV
+684 REFNPHV

-700 LPFARSYEGNASQVT
+700 LPPARSYDENAPQVT

-759 RTEHKSYV
+759 RTERKSYV

-831 RDGETGLIYH
+831 RDGETGLIYR
-841 SPKEFAQKLDLLIR
+841 SPKEFAQKLDLLIS

-860 RTLAESAYRYVAEH
+860 RSLAENAYRYVAEQ
-874 RLLAGHLDDYILAY
+874 RLLAGHLDAYILAY

-903 RRVAKHFPR
+903 RRIEKYFPN
-912 ESLIK
+912 L

>member
-1 MSALSLILTLTEAG
+1 MSSLSLILTLTEAG

-56 LSCRVLPVAEEY
+56 LPCRILPVAEH

-80 SGELLLFLQE
+80 SGDLLLFLQE
-90 GVILT
+90 GVLFT
-95 AVGLEKMAE
+95 AESLGTMERVFFFDER
-104 VLLPDAQIA
+104 VA
-113 AVGPFTDHTVFSWQY
+113 AVGPYGNHTIFSWQY
-128 LNAERMSA
+128 VNDESIIAGGTDPEA
-136 QKIEVEHWV
+136 WV
-145 RTNLPY
+145 REHHKET
-151 PTESLFLEHFA
+151 TVSAFLEGFA
-162 LLMRRAVFFQYGKF
+162 LLVRRAVFFQHGKF
-176 DEAFEGG
+176 DEAFEEC

-207 VSHRAAGKCE
+207 AAHRAAGKCE
-217 LWDLTLTA
+217 LCDLTLTA
-225 MRSPLLERWGLDVGV
+225 MRPPLLERWGLDVGV
-240 PEMLWQRALDGID
+240 PEMLWQRALDGI
-253 GAWDPALVRATCRSA
+253 GEAWDPSLVRATCRSTA
-268 ALRAPLVSIM
+268 RRAPLVSIM

-318 LMQAYEDDV
+318 LMQVYEDDV

-336 ARKKAENFMPFER
+336 ARTKAENFMPFER

-376 FLREPDTTLVTSVRG
+376 FLREPGITLVTSLRG
-391 VIDGD
+391 VVDGD
-396 GNYQGQW
+396 GNYLGLWQGN
-403 KDSVPLYGTY
+403 VPVHGTY
-413 ECYRGTAVGRAIL
+413 ECYRGAAVGRATL
-426 MDCANFLGEPS
+426 MDRANFLGEPS

-442 RRDLRHH
+442 RDDLKHH
-449 YWQAEARGYL
+449 YWRAEVRGYQ
-459 TISDCVMWLE
+459 TISDCAMWLE

-480 RPLSLYRRHEGQ
+480 RPFSLYRRHEGQ

-505 EWRRLIEEYWHKR
+505 EWRRLLEEYWHR
-518 IFITQEQDYRHV
+518 RVFITQEQDYRHV
-530 LVRMSEEQSVIAPLL
+530 LARMAEEQSVIAPLL
-545 PQVPAALRKA
+545 PSVSVQLRKA
-555 YEQETPPFSII
+555 YEQDTPPLPMII
-566 LMNRVEECAPVRM
+566 MNRVEACTSIRL
-579 DAPLNLLAAR
+579 DAPLGALERRGDIFLNGAVREGDAALDFYDFADCRDTLIVLER
-589 GSVSLTGCMSAKDTP
+589 G
-604 LELYDVTSMYDSII
+604 DVRPDADVCAIMKKLGEHHNII
-618 LFERANLMPTANV
+618 L
-631 RQMLAEAASHGSI
+631 
-644 VLQEMDDHPNVN
+644 QEVDDHPS
-656 EAAARD
+656 AIGDIAARN
-662 HYFLFRAVSA
+662 FFSLRAVSA
-672 VQTSTK
+672 IQTSTK
-678 YLADYL
+678 YLVDQL
-684 RKFNPYV
+684 RQFNPHI

-700 LPFARSYEGNASQVT
+700 LPPARSYDENAPQVT

-726 WEPLMPSINAA
+726 WEPLMPLINQT
-737 IQEHGDRLYF
+737 IHKYGERLRF
-747 RVVSDYAFYQQL
+747 MVVSDYGFYEALQTEAKAFISGIQSGYVFV
-759 RTEHKSYV
+759 SY
-767 GGTQDGSV
+767 D
-775 VAPYERYVEELHS
+775 RYMAALHS

-860 RTLAESAYRYVAEH
+860 RGLAENAYRYVAEH
-874 RLLAGHLDDYILAY
+874 RLLAGHLDDYIMVY

-903 RRVAKHFPR
+903 RRIAKYFPN
-912 ESLIK
+912 L

>member
-1 MSALSLILTLTEAG
+1 MSTLSIVLTLTEAG

-21 AESALAAASAANLT
+21 AESALAAASAANLA
-35 AELIVPVPQGAAD
+35 AELIVPVPQGAEA
-48 AVRAELHD
+48 AVQAELRD
-56 LSCRVLPVAEEY
+56 MPCRILPVAEEH

-80 SGELLLFLQE
+80 SGDLLLFLQE
-90 GVILT
+90 GAILT
-95 AVGLEKMAE
+95 PVGMDKMTR
-104 VLLPDAQIA
+104 VFFFDQNVA
-113 AVGPFTDHTVFSWQY
+113 AVGPYGSHTIFSWQY
-128 LNAERMSA
+128 HNAETIISNGGDPEEWLQSHEKEAVKSA
-136 QKIEVEHWV
+136 
-145 RTNLPY
+145 
-151 PTESLFLEHFA
+151 FLEGFA
-162 LLMRRAVFFQYGKF
+162 LMVRRSVFFQYGGF
-176 DEAFEGG
+176 DAAFIGR
-183 SGADIDLSFR
+183 SGADLDLSLR
-193 LRCAGYTLLRVPAY
+193 LRCAGYTLLRVSTYIP
-207 VSHRAAGKCE
+207 HRAAENCE
-217 LWDLTLTA
+217 LWDLTRTT
-225 MRSPLLERWGLDVGV
+225 MRAPLLERWGLDVGV
-240 PEMLWQRALDGID
+240 PEILWRAALDGID

-318 LMQAYEDDV
+318 LMQAYEDDA

-336 ARKKAENFMPFER
+336 ARTKAENFMPFER

-376 FLREPDTTLVTSVRG
+376 FLREPGITLVTSLRG
-391 VIDGD
+391 VVDGD
-396 GNYQGQW
+396 GNYLGLWQGN
-403 KDSVPLYGTY
+403 VPVHGTY
-413 ECYRGTAVGRAIL
+413 ECYRGAAVGRATL
-426 MDCANFLGEPS
+426 MDRANFLGEPS

-442 RRDLRHH
+442 RDDLKHH
-449 YWQAEARGYL
+449 YWRAEARGYQ
-459 TISDCVMWLE
+459 TISDCAMWLE
-469 LMERGDAVIFA
+469 LMEHGDAVIFA
-480 RPLSLYRRHEGQ
+480 RPLSLYRRHEEQ

-530 LVRMSEEQSVIAPLL
+530 LARMSEEQSVIAPLL

-644 VLQEMDDHPNVN
+644 VLQEMDDHPHVN

-684 RKFNPYV
+684 REFNPHV

-700 LPFARSYEGNASQVT
+700 LPPARSYDENAPQVT

-759 RTEHKSYV
+759 RTERKSYV

-860 RTLAESAYRYVAEH
+860 RSLAENAYRYVAEQ
-874 RLLAGHLDDYILAY
+874 RLLAGHLDAYILAY

-903 RRVAKHFPR
+903 RRIEKYFPN
-912 ESLIK
+912 L

>member
-1 MSALSLILTLTEAG
+1 MSVLSLILTLTEAG

-56 LSCRVLPVAEEY
+56 LPFRILPVAEEH

-80 SGELLLFLQE
+80 SGDLLLFLQE

-162 LLMRRAVFFQYGKF
+162 LLMRRTVFCQYGKF
-176 DEAFEGG
+176 DEAFEGR

-207 VSHRAAGKCE
+207 AAHRAAGKCE

-225 MRSPLLERWGLDVGV
+225 MRTPLLERWGLDVGV
-240 PEMLWQRALDGID
+240 PEMLWQRALDGI
-253 GAWDPALVRATCRSA
+253 GEAWDPALVRATCRST

-336 ARKKAENFMPFER
+336 ARTKAENFMPFEC

-376 FLREPDTTLVTSVRG
+376 FLRESGITLVTSLRG
-391 VIDGD
+391 VVDGD
-396 GNYQGQW
+396 GNYLGLWQGN
-403 KDSVPLYGTY
+403 VPVHGTY
-413 ECYRGTAVGRAIL
+413 ECYPGAAVGRATL
-426 MDCANFLGEPS
+426 MDRANFLGEPS

-442 RRDLRHH
+442 RRDLTHH
-449 YWQAEARGYL
+449 YWRAEARGYQ
-459 TISDCVMWLE
+459 TISDCAMWLE

-480 RPLSLYRRHEGQ
+480 RPLSLYRRHEEQ
-492 EGAQADVIVRSRV
+492 EGAQAEVIVRSRV
-505 EWRRLIEEYWHKR
+505 EWRRLVEEYWHKR

-530 LVRMSEEQSVIAPLL
+530 LARMAEEQGVIASLL
-545 PQVPAALRKA
+545 PSVSAQLRKA
-555 YEQETPPFSII
+555 YEQDVPPLPMII
-566 LMNRVEECAPVRM
+566 MNRVEACTSIRL
-579 DAPLNLLAAR
+579 DAPLGALERRGDIFLSGAVREGDAALDFYDFADYHD
-589 GSVSLTGCMSAKDTP
+589 SL
-604 LELYDVTSMYDSII
+604 
-618 LFERANLMPTANV
+618 
-631 RQMLAEAASHGSI
+631 I
-644 VLQEMDDHPNVN
+644 VLERGDVRPDAAVCAIMRKLGGHHNIFLQEVDDHPS
-656 EAAARD
+656 AIGDIAARN
-662 HYFLFRAVSA
+662 FFSFRAVSA
-672 VQTSTK
+672 IQTSTK
-678 YLADYL
+678 YLVNQL
-684 RKFNPYV
+684 RQFNPHI

-700 LPFARSYEGNASQVT
+700 LPSARSYDGNAPQVT

-726 WEPLMPSINAA
+726 WEPLMPLINET
-737 IQEHGDRLYF
+737 IHKYGERLRF
-747 RVVSDYAFYQQL
+747 MVVSDYGFYEALQ
-759 RTEHKSYV
+759 TEAKEFISGIQSGYVFVSY
-767 GGTQDGSV
+767 D
-775 VAPYERYVEELHS
+775 RYMAALHS

-841 SPKEFAQKLDLLIR
+841 RPKEFAQKLDLLIC

-860 RTLAESAYRYVAEH
+860 RRLAENAYRYVAEQ

-903 RRVAKHFPR
+903 RRVAKCFPN
-912 ESLIK
+912 L

>member
-1 MSALSLILTLTEAG
+1 MSTLSIVLTLTEAG

-21 AESALAAASAANLT
+21 AESALAAASAANLA
-35 AELIVPVPQGAAD
+35 AELIVPVPQGAEA
-48 AVRAELHD
+48 AVQAELRD
-56 LSCRVLPVAEEY
+56 MPCRILPVAEEH

-80 SGELLLFLQE
+80 SGDLLLFLQE
-90 GVILT
+90 GVLFT
-95 AVGLEKMAE
+95 AESLGTMERVFFFDER
-104 VLLPDAQIA
+104 VA
-113 AVGPFTDHTVFSWQY
+113 AVGPYGNHTIFSWQY
-128 LNAERMSA
+128 INDESIIAGGGDPEA
-136 QKIEVEHWV
+136 WV
-145 RTNLPY
+145 REYRKET
-151 PTESLFLEHFA
+151 TVSAFLEGFA
-162 LLMRRAVFFQYGKF
+162 LLVRRAVFFQHGKF
-176 DEAFEGG
+176 DEVFEGG

-207 VSHRAAGKCE
+207 AAHRAAGKCE

-225 MRSPLLERWGLDVGV
+225 MRPPLLERWGLDVGV
-240 PEMLWQRALDGID
+240 PEMLWQRALDGI
-253 GAWDPALVRATCRSA
+253 GEAWDPALVRATCRST

-318 LMQAYEDDV
+318 LMQAYEDDA

-336 ARKKAENFMPFER
+336 ARTKAENFMPFER
-349 LAQGEY
+349 LAQGAY

-376 FLREPDTTLVTSVRG
+376 FLREPGITLVTSLRG
-391 VIDGD
+391 VVDGD
-396 GNYQGQW
+396 GNYLGLWQGT
-403 KDSVPLYGTY
+403 VPVHGMY
-413 ECYRGTAVGRAIL
+413 ECYCGAAVGRATL
-426 MDCANFLGEPS
+426 MDRANFLGEPS

-442 RRDLRHH
+442 RDDLKHH
-449 YWQAEARGYL
+449 YWRAEVRGYQ
-459 TISDCVMWLE
+459 TISDCAMWLE

-505 EWRRLIEEYWHKR
+505 EWRRLLEEYWHR
-518 IFITQEQDYRHV
+518 RVFITQEQDYRHV
-530 LVRMSEEQSVIAPLL
+530 LARMAEEQSLIAPLL
-545 PQVPAALRKA
+545 PSVSVQLRKA
-555 YEQETPPFSII
+555 YEQDTPPLPMII
-566 LMNRVEECAPVRM
+566 MNRVEACTSIRL
-579 DAPLNLLAAR
+579 DAPLGALERRGDIFLNGAVREGDAALDFYDFADCRDTLIVLER
-589 GSVSLTGCMSAKDTP
+589 G
-604 LELYDVTSMYDSII
+604 DVRPDADVCAIMKKLGEHHNII
-618 LFERANLMPTANV
+618 L
-631 RQMLAEAASHGSI
+631 
-644 VLQEMDDHPNVN
+644 QEVDDHPS
-656 EAAARD
+656 AIGDIAARN
-662 HYFLFRAVSA
+662 FFSLRAVSA
-672 VQTSTK
+672 IQTSTK
-678 YLADYL
+678 YLVDQL
-684 RKFNPYV
+684 RQFNPYI

-700 LPFARSYEGNASQVT
+700 LPPARSYDENAPQVT

-726 WEPLMPSINAA
+726 WEPLMPLINET
-737 IQEHGDRLYF
+737 IHKYGERLRF
-747 RVVSDYAFYQQL
+747 MVVSDYGFYEALQ
-759 RTEHKSYV
+759 TEAKEFISGIQSGYVFVSY
-767 GGTQDGSV
+767 D
-775 VAPYERYVEELHS
+775 RYMAALHS

-841 SPKEFAQKLDLLIR
+841 SPKEFAQKLDLLIC

-860 RTLAESAYRYVAEH
+860 RCLAENAYRYVAEQ

-888 RELFDRR
+888 RELFDCR

-903 RRVAKHFPR
+903 RRTAKCFPN
-912 ESLIK
+912 L

>member
-1 MSALSLILTLTEAG
+1 MSTLSIVLTLTEAG

-21 AESALAAASAANLT
+21 AESALAAASAANVA
-35 AELIVPVPQGAAD
+35 AEVIIPVPQGAED
-48 AVRAELHD
+48 AVRAELQD
-56 LSCRVLPVAEEY
+56 LSCRILPVAEEH

-80 SGELLLFLQE
+80 SGDLLLFLQE

-95 AVGLEKMAE
+95 AVGLEKMVE

-113 AVGPFTDHTVFSWQY
+113 AVGPFTDDTVFSWQY

-136 QKIEVEHWV
+136 QKIEVEQWV

-151 PTESLFLEHFA
+151 PTESLFLEYFA
-162 LLMRRAVFFQYGKF
+162 LLMRRTLFCQYGEF
-176 DEAFEGG
+176 DEAFEGS

-225 MRSPLLERWGLDVGV
+225 MRTPLLERWGLDVGV
-240 PEMLWQRALDGID
+240 PEMLWQRALDGIG

-268 ALRAPLVSIM
+268 ALCASLVSIM

-336 ARKKAENFMPFER
+336 ARKKAENFMPFEH

-518 IFITQEQDYRHV
+518 MFLTEHEEYLSV
-530 LVRMSEEQSVIAPLL
+530 LARLREERSRIATLL

-604 LELYDVTSMYDSII
+604 LELYDVTSMHDSII

-747 RVVSDYAFYQQL
+747 RVVSDYTFYQQL
-759 RTEHKSYV
+759 RTEQKSYV

-775 VAPYERYVEELHS
+775 VAPYERYVEELHA

-831 RDGETGLIYH
+831 RDGETGLIYR
-841 SPKEFAQKLDLLIR
+841 SPREFAQKLDLLIR

-860 RTLAESAYRYVAEH
+860 RSLAENAYRYVAEQ
-874 RLLAGHLDDYILAY
+874 RLLAGHLDAYILAY

-903 RRVAKHFPR
+903 RRVAEFFPH
-912 ESLIK
+912 L

>member
-1 MSALSLILTLTEAG
+1 MSTLSIVLTLTEAG

-21 AESALAAASAANLT
+21 AESALAAASAANLA
-35 AELIVPVPQGAAD
+35 AELIVPVPQGAEA
-48 AVRAELHD
+48 AVQAELHD
-56 LSCRVLPVAEEY
+56 LACRILPVAEEH

-80 SGELLLFLQE
+80 SGDLLLFLQE
-90 GVILT
+90 GVLFT
-95 AVGLEKMAE
+95 AESLGTMERVFFFDQN
-104 VLLPDAQIA
+104 VA
-113 AVGPFTDHTVFSWQY
+113 AVGPYGSHTIFSWQY
-128 LNAERMSA
+128 HNAETIISNGGDPEEWLQSHEKEAVESA
-136 QKIEVEHWV
+136 
-145 RTNLPY
+145 
-151 PTESLFLEHFA
+151 FLEGFA
-162 LLMRRAVFFQYGKF
+162 LMVRRSVFFQYGGF
-176 DEAFEGG
+176 DAAFIGC
-183 SGADIDLSFR
+183 SGADLDLSFR
-193 LRCAGYTLLRVPAY
+193 LRCAGYTLLRVSTYIP
-207 VSHRAAGKCE
+207 HRAAENCE
-217 LWDLTLTA
+217 LWDLTRTT
-225 MRSPLLERWGLDVGV
+225 MRAPLLERWGLDVGV
-240 PEMLWQRALDGID
+240 PEMLWQRALDGI
-253 GAWDPALVRATCRSA
+253 GEAWDPALVRATCRSA

-278 IPTYNRPR
+278 IPTYNRPH

-336 ARKKAENFMPFER
+336 ARTKAENFMLFER

-376 FLREPDTTLVTSVRG
+376 FLREPGITLVTSLRG
-391 VIDGD
+391 VVDGD
-396 GNYQGQW
+396 GNYLGLWQGN
-403 KDSVPLYGTY
+403 VPVHGTY
-413 ECYRGTAVGRAIL
+413 ECYRGAAVGQAML
-426 MDCANFLGEPS
+426 MDQSNFLGEPS

-442 RRDLRHH
+442 RDDLKHH
-449 YWQAEARGYL
+449 YWRAEARGYQ
-459 TISDCVMWLE
+459 TISDCAMWLE

-480 RPLSLYRRHEGQ
+480 RPLSLYRRHEEQ

-505 EWRRLIEEYWHKR
+505 EWRRLIEEYWRKR
-518 IFITQEQDYRHV
+518 IFITQEQDYRYV
-530 LVRMSEEQSVIAPLL
+530 LARMAEEQRVIAPLL

-644 VLQEMDDHPNVN
+644 VLQEMDDHPHVN

-684 RKFNPYV
+684 REFNPHV

-700 LPFARSYEGNASQVT
+700 LPPARSYDENAPQVT

-759 RTEHKSYV
+759 RTERKSYV

-841 SPKEFAQKLDLLIR
+841 RPKEFAQKLDLLIR

-860 RTLAESAYRYVAEH
+860 RRLAENAYRYVAEQ
-874 RLLAGHLDDYILAY
+874 RLIAGHLDDYILAY

-903 RRVAKHFPR
+903 QRVAKHF
-912 ESLIK
+912 SNL

>member
-1 MSALSLILTLTEAG
+1 MSTLSIVLTLTEAG

-21 AESALAAASAANLT
+21 AESALAAASAANLA
-35 AELIVPVPQGAAD
+35 AELIVPVPQGAEA
-48 AVRAELHD
+48 AVQAELRD
-56 LSCRVLPVAEEY
+56 MPCRILPVAEEH

-80 SGELLLFLQE
+80 SGDLLLFLQE
-90 GVILT
+90 GAILT
-95 AVGLEKMAE
+95 PVGMDKMTR
-104 VLLPDAQIA
+104 VFFFDQNVA
-113 AVGPFTDHTVFSWQY
+113 AVGPYGSHTIFSWQY
-128 LNAERMSA
+128 HNAETIISNGGDPEEWLQSHEKEAVKSA
-136 QKIEVEHWV
+136 
-145 RTNLPY
+145 
-151 PTESLFLEHFA
+151 FLEGFA
-162 LLMRRAVFFQYGKF
+162 LMVRRSVFFQYGGF
-176 DEAFEGG
+176 DAAFIGR
-183 SGADIDLSFR
+183 SGADLDLSLR
-193 LRCAGYTLLRVPAY
+193 LRCAGYTLLRVSTYIP
-207 VSHRAAGKCE
+207 HRAAENCE
-217 LWDLTLTA
+217 LWDLTRTT
-225 MRSPLLERWGLDVGV
+225 MRAPLLERWGLDVGV
-240 PEMLWQRALDGID
+240 PEILWRAALDSID

-318 LMQAYEDDV
+318 LMQAYEDDA

-336 ARKKAENFMPFER
+336 ARTKAENFMPFER
-349 LAQGEY
+349 LAQGAY

-376 FLREPDTTLVTSVRG
+376 FLREPGITLVTSLRG
-391 VIDGD
+391 VVDGD
-396 GNYQGQW
+396 GNYLGLWQGN
-403 KDSVPLYGTY
+403 VPVHGTY
-413 ECYRGTAVGRAIL
+413 ECYRGAAVGQAML
-426 MDCANFLGEPS
+426 MDQSNFLGEPS

-442 RRDLRHH
+442 RDDLKHH
-449 YWQAEARGYL
+449 YWRAEARGYQ
-459 TISDCVMWLE
+459 TISDCAMWLE
-469 LMERGDAVIFA
+469 LMEHGDAVIFA
-480 RPLSLYRRHEGQ
+480 RPLSLYRRHEEQ

-505 EWRRLIEEYWHKR
+505 EWRRLLEEYWHKR

-530 LVRMSEEQSVIAPLL
+530 LARMSEEQSVIAPLL

-644 VLQEMDDHPNVN
+644 VLQEMDDHPHVN

-684 RKFNPYV
+684 REFNPHV

-700 LPFARSYEGNASQVT
+700 LPPARSYDENAPQVT

-759 RTEHKSYV
+759 RTERKSYV

-831 RDGETGLIYH
+831 RDGETGLIYR

-860 RTLAESAYRYVAEH
+860 RSLAENAYRYVADQ
-874 RLLAGHLDDYILAY
+874 RLLAGHLDAYILAY

-903 RRVAKHFPR
+903 RRIEKCFPN
-912 ESLIK
+912 L

>member
-1 MSALSLILTLTEAG
+1 MSTLSIVLTLTEAG

-35 AELIVPVPQGAAD
+35 AELIVPVPQGAEA
-48 AVRAELHD
+48 AVQAELRD
-56 LSCRVLPVAEEY
+56 MPCRILPVAEEH

-80 SGELLLFLQE
+80 SGDLLLFLQE
-90 GVILT
+90 GVLFT
-95 AVGLEKMAE
+95 AESLGTMERVFFFDER
-104 VLLPDAQIA
+104 VA
-113 AVGPFTDHTVFSWQY
+113 AVGPYGNHTIFSWQY
-128 LNAERMSA
+128 INDESIIAGGGDPEA
-136 QKIEVEHWV
+136 WV
-145 RTNLPY
+145 REHHKET
-151 PTESLFLEHFA
+151 TVSAFLEGFA
-162 LLMRRAVFFQYGKF
+162 LLVRRAVFFQHGKF

-183 SGADIDLSFR
+183 NGADIDLSFR

-207 VSHRAAGKCE
+207 VVHRAAGKCE

-225 MRSPLLERWGLDVGV
+225 MRPPLLERWGLDVGV
-240 PEMLWQRALDGID
+240 PEILWQRALDGID

-336 ARKKAENFMPFER
+336 AQTKAENFMPFER

-376 FLREPDTTLVTSVRG
+376 FLREPGITLVTSLRG
-391 VIDGD
+391 VVDGD
-396 GNYQGQW
+396 GNYLGLWQGN
-403 KDSVPLYGTY
+403 VPVHGTY
-413 ECYRGTAVGRAIL
+413 ECYPGAAVGRATL
-426 MDCANFLGEPS
+426 MDRANFLGEPS

-442 RRDLRHH
+442 RDDLKHH
-449 YWQAEARGYL
+449 YWRAEARGYQ
-459 TISDCVMWLE
+459 TISDCAMWLE
-469 LMERGDAVIFA
+469 LMEHGDAVIFA
-480 RPLSLYRRHEGQ
+480 RPLSLYRRHEEQ

-505 EWRRLIEEYWHKR
+505 EWRRLVEEYWHRR

-530 LVRMSEEQSVIAPLL
+530 LARMAEEQSVIAPLL
-545 PQVPAALRKA
+545 PSVSVQLRKA
-555 YEQETPPFSII
+555 YEQDTPPFSII

-644 VLQEMDDHPNVN
+644 VLQEMDDHPHVN

-684 RKFNPYV
+684 REFNPHV

-700 LPFARSYEGNASQVT
+700 LPLARSYEGNALQVT

-759 RTEHKSYV
+759 QTEHKSYV

-775 VAPYERYVEELHS
+775 VAPYERYVEELHA

-841 SPKEFAQKLDLLIR
+841 SPKEFAQKLDLLIH

-860 RTLAESAYRYVAEH
+860 RRLAENAYRYVAEQ
-874 RLLAGHLDDYILAY
+874 RLLAGHLDAYILAY

-903 RRVAKHFPR
+903 RRVAKHF
-912 ESLIK
+912 SNL

>member
-1 MSALSLILTLTEAG
+1 MSSLSLILTLTEAG

-35 AELIVPVPQGAAD
+35 AELIVPVPQGAEA
-48 AVRAELHD
+48 AVQAELRD
-56 LSCRVLPVAEEY
+56 MPCRILPVAEEH

-80 SGELLLFLQE
+80 SGDLLLFLQE
-90 GVILT
+90 GAILT
-95 AVGLEKMAE
+95 PVGMDKMTR
-104 VLLPDAQIA
+104 VFFFDQNVA
-113 AVGPFTDHTVFSWQY
+113 AVGPYGSHTIFSWQY
-128 LNAERMSA
+128 HNAETIISNGGDPEEWLQSHEKEAVESA
-136 QKIEVEHWV
+136 
-145 RTNLPY
+145 
-151 PTESLFLEHFA
+151 FLEGFA
-162 LLMRRAVFFQYGKF
+162 LMVRRSVFFQYGGF
-176 DEAFEGG
+176 DAAFIGC
-183 SGADIDLSFR
+183 SGADLDLSFR
-193 LRCAGYTLLRVPAY
+193 LRCAGYTLLRVSTYIP
-207 VSHRAAGKCE
+207 HRAAENCE
-217 LWDLTLTA
+217 LWDLTRTT
-225 MRSPLLERWGLDVGV
+225 MRAPLLERWGLDVGV
-240 PEMLWQRALDGID
+240 PEILWRAALDSID

-336 ARKKAENFMPFER
+336 ARTKAENFMPFER
-349 LAQGEY
+349 LAQGAY

-376 FLREPDTTLVTSVRG
+376 FLREPGITLVTSLRG
-391 VIDGD
+391 VVDSD
-396 GNYQGQW
+396 GNYLGLWQGN
-403 KDSVPLYGTY
+403 VPVHGTY
-413 ECYRGTAVGRAIL
+413 ECYRGAAVGQAML
-426 MDCANFLGEPS
+426 MDQSNFLGEPS

-518 IFITQEQDYRHV
+518 MFLTEH
-530 LVRMSEEQSVIAPLL
+530 EEYQSVLARLREERSRIAPLL
-545 PQVPAALRKA
+545 PQVPAALRKL

-631 RQMLAEAASHGSI
+631 RQMLAEAAAHGSI

-678 YLADYL
+678 YLAEYL
-684 RKFNPYV
+684 REFNPHV

-700 LPFARSYEGNASQVT
+700 LPPARSYDENAPQTT

-759 RTEHKSYV
+759 QTERKSYA
-767 GGTQDGSV
+767 GGTQDGSI

-841 SPKEFAQKLDLLIR
+841 SPKEFAQKLDLLIH

-860 RTLAESAYRYVAEH
+860 RRLAENAYRYVAEQ

-903 RRVAKHFPR
+903 RRVAKYFPN
-912 ESLIK
+912 L

>member
-1 MSALSLILTLTEAG
+1 MSTLSIVLTLTEAG

-21 AESALAAASAANLT
+21 AESALAAASAANLA
-35 AELIVPVPQGAAD
+35 AELIVPVPQGAEA
-48 AVRAELHD
+48 AVQAELRD
-56 LSCRVLPVAEEY
+56 MPCRILPVAEEH

-80 SGELLLFLQE
+80 SGDLLLFLQE
-90 GVILT
+90 GAILT
-95 AVGLEKMAE
+95 PVGMDKMTR
-104 VLLPDAQIA
+104 VFFFDQNVA
-113 AVGPFTDHTVFSWQY
+113 AVGPYGSHTIFSWQY
-128 LNAERMSA
+128 HNAETIISNGGDPEEWLQSHEKEAVKSA
-136 QKIEVEHWV
+136 
-145 RTNLPY
+145 
-151 PTESLFLEHFA
+151 FLEGFA
-162 LLMRRAVFFQYGKF
+162 LMVRRSVFFQYGGF
-176 DEAFEGG
+176 DAAFIGR
-183 SGADIDLSFR
+183 SGADLDLSLR
-193 LRCAGYTLLRVPAY
+193 LRCAGYTLLRVSTYIP
-207 VSHRAAGKCE
+207 HRAAENCE
-217 LWDLTLTA
+217 LWDLTRTT
-225 MRSPLLERWGLDVGV
+225 MRAPLLERWGLDVGV
-240 PEMLWQRALDGID
+240 PEILWRAALDSID

-268 ALRAPLVSIM
+268 VLRAPLVSIM

-318 LMQAYEDDV
+318 LMQAYEDDA

-336 ARKKAENFMPFER
+336 ARTKAENFMPFER

-376 FLREPDTTLVTSVRG
+376 FLREPGITLVTSLRG
-391 VIDGD
+391 VVDSD
-396 GNYQGQW
+396 GNYLGLWQGN
-403 KDSVPLYGTY
+403 VPVHGTY
-413 ECYRGTAVGRAIL
+413 ECYRGAAVGQAML
-426 MDCANFLGEPS
+426 MDQSNFLGEPS

-442 RRDLRHH
+442 RDDLKHH
-449 YWQAEARGYL
+449 YWRAEARGYQ
-459 TISDCVMWLE
+459 TISDCAMWLE

-480 RPLSLYRRHEGQ
+480 RPLSLYRRHEEQ

-505 EWRRLIEEYWHKR
+505 EWRRLIEEYWRKR
-518 IFITQEQDYRHV
+518 IFITQEQDYRYV
-530 LVRMSEEQSVIAPLL
+530 LARMAEEQRVIAPLL

-644 VLQEMDDHPNVN
+644 VLQEMDDHPHVN

-684 RKFNPYV
+684 REFNPHV

-700 LPFARSYEGNASQVT
+700 LPPARSYDENAPQVT

-759 RTEHKSYV
+759 RTERKSYV

-841 SPKEFAQKLDLLIR
+841 RPKEFAQKLDLLIR

-860 RTLAESAYRYVAEH
+860 RRLAENAYRYVAEQ
-874 RLLAGHLDDYILAY
+874 RLIAGHLDDYILAY

-903 RRVAKHFPR
+903 QRVAKHF
-912 ESLIK
+912 SNL